1 MRKKRATVRPCP
13 LPPFLLS
20 FCPTPDIQCFH
31 RRSTCTLDL
40 EPAVIL
46 DTWSQRTFSA
56 MGRKVESS
64 AEMRRGC
71 SLSRPKVRRHLP
83 AISQTRKARPGR
95 SRCSYFFVP
104 PLAFHAVRRRIPQ
117 TAEHGSSR
125 CSMLEKV
132 ARAIANFVRRDAEN
146 GRNIA
151 ARHAPRFDELR
162 IFVGHAQ
169 NLRHHAH
176 CHIFERAYNVDSPVL
191 LLPLI
196 HAIGGF

>member
-1 MRKKRATVRPCP
+1 MRVRPCP

-31 RRSTCTLDL
+31 RRSTCTLYL
-40 EPAVIL
+40 EPAWIL
-46 DTWSQRTFSA
+46 DTCSQRTFSA
-56 MGRKVESS
+56 AGRKSS
-64 AEMRRGC
+64 RRQNMRRAVAASHVQRCGGIYQR
-71 SLSRPKVRRHLP
+71 SLK
-83 AISQTRKARPGR
+83 PGR
-95 SRCSYFFVP
+95 LDPGVRGAVTSSCPS
-104 PLAFHAVRRRIPQ
+104 LDFHAVRRRIPQ

-132 ARAIANFVRRDAEN
+132 ARAIANFVRRDAED

-176 CHIFERAYNVDSPVL
+176 CHIFERAYNVDSPT
-191 LLPLI
+191 
-196 HAIGGF
+196 FCYFR